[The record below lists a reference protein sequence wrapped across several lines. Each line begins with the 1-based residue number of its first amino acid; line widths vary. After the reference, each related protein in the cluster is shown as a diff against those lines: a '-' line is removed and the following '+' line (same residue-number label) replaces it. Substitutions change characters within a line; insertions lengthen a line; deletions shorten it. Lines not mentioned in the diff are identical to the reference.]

1 MSLVRSALMFAGT
14 SFAIALTLEASIDP
28 NGALDRVLDQT
39 QHKVEVAAVSIYH
52 FVNEVAPELLQT
64 KEN

>member
-1 MSLVRSALMFAGT
+1 MFLMRSALMFAGT
-14 SFAIALTLEASIDP
+14 SFAIAFVMEASIDA

-39 QHKVEVAAVSIYH
+39 QHKVEVTAISIYQ
-52 FVNEVAPELLQT
+52 FVNEVAPNLLQV

>member
-1 MSLVRSALMFAGT
+1 MSLMRSSLMFAGT
-14 SFAIALTLEASIDP
+14 SFAIAFVMEASIDA

-39 QHKVEVAAVSIYH
+39 QHKVEVTAISIYQ
-52 FVNEVAPELLQT
+52 FVNEVAPDLLQL